1 MPGGKPANVIQ
12 WNGRLRRGQIA
23 WLRSHAGG
31 GVTQGDIVRDAVDLV
46 AAIVDG
52 NTERVRDITTYIR
65 ARYGKD
71 RDNE

>member
-1 MPGGKPANVIQ
+1 MPGGKPTNLAQ
-12 WNGRLRRGQIA
+12 WNGWLRHAQIA
-23 WLRSHAGG
+23 WLRSRAGG

>member
-1 MPGGKPANVIQ
+1 MPGGQAVNVVQ

-23 WLRSHAGG
+23 WLRSHAGD

-46 AAIVDG
+46 AAIVEG
-52 NTERVRDITTYIR
+52 NNERVRDITTYIR

-71 RDNE
+71 RNDE